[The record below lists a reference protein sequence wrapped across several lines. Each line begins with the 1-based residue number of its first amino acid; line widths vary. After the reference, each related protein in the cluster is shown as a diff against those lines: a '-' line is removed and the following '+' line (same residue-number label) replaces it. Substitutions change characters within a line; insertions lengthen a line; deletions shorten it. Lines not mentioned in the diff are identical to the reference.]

1 MLLDLFSKKLPG
13 FSFIDAIYGLT
24 IILGIIGVLYGSIN
38 SVIKNFR
45 KAQLVTHADRFA
57 QNIIQEIKLR
67 KFDENIDAFPETP
80 LTNTIDFGSDAGE
93 LVDNI
98 SNFDDVDDFHTYE
111 FQDDIIEGMNARITV
126 NYALYNQD
134 QGRIELSAIV
144 TTLKRVKVDIGHAE
158 FDNLFS
164 SSTVIG
170 SGMSADDLVLPPY
183 ATQISVN
190 RDPGFHVVTAPS
202 SLEFEVTFNEEVF
215 VINTDPD
222 FSLYIDFDGY
232 ILRGTE
238 GDYTVDA
245 AEVGELRAYYSPGDI
260 DPTVTPAEILNFSMV
275 LPDNI
280 TSRNIDDYLS
290 YRPRL
295 VLESG
300 RVENLQ
306 SKAAVTDLPLPESD
320 NSFLSNTDILPILPA
335 IQAEIFTE
343 GDLDKYNT
351 VISNVYEEDLEEIL
365 AQWPRGYDYNYY
377 ADVGNIP
384 YNSKALKF
392 ALAPDGNT
400 INSTINYH
408 HGTISL
414 ISPEDMKLT
423 EYSFESI
430 LRVSELQNNFADED
444 GIGFIIAFQPHKQL
458 RCNIGGIVQSNA
470 DHDHTLCTTESG
482 GSGAQNYYLV
492 AWRTGLGTSVTD
504 NGNKQFAV
512 TYGNGK
518 EMMLRSSPTNL
529 KNLDFTKTNFIHDKK
544 QISGDPR
551 MTWTTNKWTKIKIE
565 RNGALGENINVYST
579 KFHTSR
585 ENARN
590 GEYDMSNTIN
600 IDLTEDPRY
609 HKFLGPSQ
617 YGYTVWSQQY
627 ANWYENKLTTDV
639 VVRRDVAILLEEE
652 AAENNVVEFKRS
664 VAGVWENTPINTI
677 RQYLGYTR
685 KIENLETGTKFLF
698 TQDRI
703 IVYPWDEE
711 Q

>member
-1 MLLDLFSKKLPG
+1 MKVLPVLYFKRSSG
-13 FSFIDAIYGLT
+13 FSYIDAIYGLT

-45 KAQLVTHADRFA
+45 KAQLVTHANRFA

-67 KFDENIDAFPETP
+67 KFDENIDIFPETP
-80 LTNTIDFGSDAGE
+80 LTNSVDFGSDAGE

-98 SNFDDVDDFHTYE
+98 SHFDDVDDFHTYE
-111 FQDDIIEGMNARITV
+111 FQDDIIEGLNARITV

-134 QGRIELSAIV
+134 QGRIDLSAIV

-164 SSTVIG
+164 YSTVIG
-170 SGMSADDLVLPPY
+170 SDISPDDLVLPPY

-202 SLEFEVTFNEEVF
+202 SLEFEVTFNEEVY

-232 ILRGTE
+232 ILRGAE
-238 GDYTVDA
+238 GGYTVDA

-280 TSRNIDDYLS
+280 TSRNIDDYLT

-295 VLESG
+295 VLENG

-335 IQAEIFTE
+335 IQAEIFTQDE
-343 GDLDKYNT
+343 MDGYNM
-351 VISNVYEEDLEEIL
+351 VISNVFEENLDEIL
-365 AQWPRGYDYNYY
+365 AQWPRAFEKEYY
-377 ADVGNIP
+377 PEDVPPG
-384 YNSKALKF
+384 SKARQF
-392 ALAPDGNT
+392 ALAPDGQT
-400 INSTINYH
+400 INSTINH
-408 HGTISL
+408 HAGTISL

-430 LRVSELQNNFADED
+430 LRVSQLSNNFIDDD
-444 GIGFIIAFQPHKQL
+444 GIGFIIAFQPNKQL

-470 DHDHTLCTTESG
+470 DHDHTTCTTSSG
-482 GSGAQNYYLV
+482 GSGAENYYLV
-492 AWRTGLGTSVTD
+492 AWRTGDGTRVTQ
-504 NGNKQFAV
+504 NGSKQFAV
-512 TYGNGK
+512 TYGEGRNVMNSSTPT
-518 EMMLRSSPTNL
+518 ELRSSNFSN
-529 KNLDFTKTNFIHDKK
+529 KNFIHDRK
-544 QISGDPR
+544 QISGDSR
-551 MTWTTNKWTKIKIE
+551 TSWTTNIWTKIKVE
-565 RNGALGENINVYST
+565 RNGALGENINVYAT

-627 ANWYENKLTTDV
+627 ANWYENKLITDV

-652 AAENNVVEFKRS
+652 AEDNNVIEFKRS
-664 VAGVWENTPINTI
+664 VSGVWENTPINNI

-685 KIENLETGTKFLF
+685 KIENLETGKKFLF

-703 IVYPWDEE
+703 IVYPWEE
-711 Q
+711 E

>member
-1 MLLDLFSKKLPG
+1 MYFKRSSG
-13 FSFIDAIYGLT
+13 FSYIDAIYGLT

-45 KAQLVTHADRFA
+45 KAQLVTHANRFA

-67 KFDENIDAFPETP
+67 KFDENIDIFPETP
-80 LTNTIDFGSDAGE
+80 LTNSVDFGSDAGE
-93 LVDNI
+93 LVDDI
-98 SNFDDVDDFHTYE
+98 SHFDDVDDFHTYE
-111 FQDDIIEGMNARITV
+111 FQDDIIEGLNARITV

-134 QGRIELSAIV
+134 QGRIDLSAIV

-164 SSTVIG
+164 YSAVIG
-170 SGMSADDLVLPPY
+170 SDISPDDLVLPPY

-202 SLEFEVTFNEEVF
+202 SLEFEVIFNEEVY

-232 ILRGTE
+232 ILRGAE
-238 GDYTVDA
+238 GGYTVDA

-280 TSRNIDDYLS
+280 TSRNIDDYLT

-306 SKAAVTDLPLPESD
+306 SKAAVTDLPLPESE

-335 IQAEIFTE
+335 IQAEIFTQDE
-343 GDLDKYNT
+343 MDGYNT
-351 VISNVYEEDLEEIL
+351 VISNVFEENLDEIL
-365 AQWPRGYDYNYY
+365 AQWPRAFEKEYY
-377 ADVGNIP
+377 PEDVP
-384 YNSKALKF
+384 PASKARQF
-392 ALAPDGNT
+392 ALAPDGQT
-400 INSTINYH
+400 INSTINH
-408 HGTISL
+408 HAGTISL

-430 LRVSELQNNFADED
+430 LRVSQLSGNFIDDD
-444 GIGFIIAFQPHKQL
+444 GIGFIIAFQPNKQL

-470 DHDHTLCTTESG
+470 DHDHTTCTTSSG
-482 GSGAQNYYLV
+482 GSGAENYYLV
-492 AWRTGLGTSVTD
+492 AWRTGDGTRVTQ
-504 NGNKQFAV
+504 NGSKQFAV
-512 TYGNGK
+512 TYGEGRNVMNSSRPT
-518 EMMLRSSPTNL
+518 EFRSSNFSN
-529 KNLDFTKTNFIHDKK
+529 KNFIHDRK
-544 QISGDPR
+544 QISGDSR
-551 MTWTTNKWTKIKIE
+551 TSWTTNIWTKIKIE
-565 RNGALGENINVYST
+565 RNGALGENINVYAT

-627 ANWYENKLTTDV
+627 ANWYENKLITDV

-652 AAENNVVEFKRS
+652 AEDNTVIEFKRS
-664 VAGVWENTPINTI
+664 VSGVWENTPINNI

-685 KIENLETGTKFLF
+685 KIENLETGKKFLF
-698 TQDRI
+698 TQNRI
-703 IVYPWDEE
+703 IVYPWEE
-711 Q
+711 E

>member
-1 MLLDLFSKKLPG
+1 MYFKRSSG
-13 FSFIDAIYGLT
+13 FSYIDAIYGLT

-45 KAQLVTHADRFA
+45 KAQLVTHANRFA

-67 KFDENIDAFPETP
+67 KFDENIDIFPETP
-80 LTNTIDFGSDAGE
+80 LTNSIDFGSDAGE

-98 SNFDDVDDFHTYE
+98 SHFDDVDDFHTYE
-111 FQDDIIEGMNARITV
+111 FQDDIIEGLNARITV

-134 QGRIELSAIV
+134 QGRIDLSAIV

-164 SSTVIG
+164 YSTVIG
-170 SGMSADDLVLPPY
+170 SDISPDDLVLPPY

-202 SLEFEVTFNEEVF
+202 SLEFEVTFNEEVY

-232 ILRGTE
+232 ILRGAE
-238 GDYTVDA
+238 GGYTVDA
-245 AEVGELRAYYSPGDI
+245 AEVGELRAYYNPGGI
-260 DPTVTPAEILNFSMV
+260 DPTITPAEILNFSMV

-280 TSRNIDDYLS
+280 TSRNIDDYLT

-295 VLESG
+295 VLQNG

-335 IQAEIFTE
+335 IQAEIFTQDE
-343 GDLDKYNT
+343 MDGYNM
-351 VISNVYEEDLEEIL
+351 VISNVFEENLDEIL
-365 AQWPRGYDYNYY
+365 AQWPRAFEKEYY
-377 ADVGNIP
+377 PEDVPPG
-384 YNSKALKF
+384 SKARQF
-392 ALAPDGNT
+392 ALAPDGQT
-400 INSTINYH
+400 INSTINH
-408 HGTISL
+408 HAGTISL

-430 LRVSELQNNFADED
+430 LRVSQLSGNFIDDD
-444 GIGFIIAFQPHKQL
+444 GIGFIIAFQPNKQL

-470 DHDHTLCTTESG
+470 DHDHTTCTTSSG
-482 GSGAQNYYLV
+482 GSGAENYYLV
-492 AWRTGLGTSVTD
+492 AWRTGDGTRVTQ
-504 NGNKQFAV
+504 NGSKQFAV
-512 TYGNGK
+512 TYGEGRNVMNSSRPT
-518 EMMLRSSPTNL
+518 EFRSSNFSN
-529 KNLDFTKTNFIHDKK
+529 KNFIHDRK
-544 QISGDPR
+544 QISGDSR
-551 MTWTTNKWTKIKIE
+551 TSWTTNIWTKIKIE
-565 RNGALGENINVYST
+565 RNGELGENINVYAT

-627 ANWYENKLTTDV
+627 ANWYENKLITDV

-652 AAENNVVEFKRS
+652 AEDNTVIEFKRS
-664 VAGVWENTPINTI
+664 VSGVWENTPINNI

-685 KIENLETGTKFLF
+685 KIENLETGKKFLF

-703 IVYPWDEE
+703 IVYPWEE
-711 Q
+711 E

>member
-1 MLLDLFSKKLPG
+1 MYFKRSSG
-13 FSFIDAIYGLT
+13 FSYIDAIYGLT

-45 KAQLVTHADRFA
+45 KAQLVTHANRFA

-67 KFDENIDAFPETP
+67 KFDENIDIFPETP
-80 LTNTIDFGSDAGE
+80 LTNSIDFGSDAGE

-98 SNFDDVDDFHTYE
+98 SHFDDVDDFHTYE
-111 FQDDIIEGMNARITV
+111 FQDDIIEGLNARITV

-134 QGRIELSAIV
+134 QGRIDLSAIV

-164 SSTVIG
+164 YSTVIG
-170 SGMSADDLVLPPY
+170 SDISPDDLVLPPY

-202 SLEFEVTFNEEVF
+202 SLEFEVTFNEEVY

-232 ILRGTE
+232 ILRGAE
-238 GDYTVDA
+238 GGYTVDA
-245 AEVGELRAYYSPGDI
+245 AEVGELRAYYNPGGI
-260 DPTVTPAEILNFSMV
+260 DPTITPAEILNFSMV

-280 TSRNIDDYLS
+280 TSRNIDDYLT

-295 VLESG
+295 VLQNG

-335 IQAEIFTE
+335 IQAEIFTQDE
-343 GDLDKYNT
+343 MDEYNT
-351 VISNVYEEDLEEIL
+351 VISNVFEENLDEIL
-365 AQWPRGYDYNYY
+365 AQWPRAFEKEYY
-377 ADVGNIP
+377 PEDVPPG
-384 YNSKALKF
+384 SKARQF
-392 ALAPDGNT
+392 ALAPDGQT
-400 INSTINYH
+400 INSTINH
-408 HGTISL
+408 HAGTISL

-430 LRVSELQNNFADED
+430 LRVSQLSGNFIDDD
-444 GIGFIIAFQPHKQL
+444 GIGFIIAFQPNKQL

-470 DHDHTLCTTESG
+470 DHDHTTCTTSSG
-482 GSGAQNYYLV
+482 GSGAENYYLV
-492 AWRTGLGTSVTD
+492 AWRTGDGTRVTQ
-504 NGNKQFAV
+504 NGSKQFAV
-512 TYGNGK
+512 TYGEGRNVMNSSRPA
-518 EMMLRSSPTNL
+518 EFRSSNFSN
-529 KNLDFTKTNFIHDKK
+529 KNFIHDRK
-544 QISGDPR
+544 QISGDSR
-551 MTWTTNKWTKIKIE
+551 TSWTTNIWTKIKIE
-565 RNGALGENINVYST
+565 RNGELGENINVYAT

-627 ANWYENKLTTDV
+627 ANWYENKLITDV

-652 AAENNVVEFKRS
+652 AEDNTVIEFKRS
-664 VAGVWENTPINTI
+664 VSGVWENTPINNI

-685 KIENLETGTKFLF
+685 KIENLETGKKFLF

-703 IVYPWDEE
+703 IVYPWEE
-711 Q
+711 E

>member
-1 MLLDLFSKKLPG
+1 MYFKRSSG
-13 FSFIDAIYGLT
+13 FSYIDAIYGLT

-45 KAQLVTHADRFA
+45 KAQLVTHANRFA

-67 KFDENIDAFPETP
+67 KFDENIDIFPETP
-80 LTNTIDFGSDAGE
+80 LTNSVDFGSDAGE
-93 LVDNI
+93 LVDDI
-98 SNFDDVDDFHTYE
+98 SHFDDVDDFHTYE
-111 FQDDIIEGMNARITV
+111 FQDDIIEGLNARITV

-134 QGRIELSAIV
+134 QGRIDLSAIV

-164 SSTVIG
+164 YSAVIG
-170 SGMSADDLVLPPY
+170 SDISPDDLVLPPY

-202 SLEFEVTFNEEVF
+202 SLEFEVTFNEEVY

-232 ILRGTE
+232 ILRGAE
-238 GDYTVDA
+238 GGYTVDA

-280 TSRNIDDYLS
+280 TSRNIDDYLT

-306 SKAAVTDLPLPESD
+306 SKAAVTDLPLPESE

-335 IQAEIFTE
+335 IQAEIFTQDE
-343 GDLDKYNT
+343 MDGYNT
-351 VISNVYEEDLEEIL
+351 VISNVFEENLDEIL
-365 AQWPRGYDYNYY
+365 AQWPRAFEKEYY
-377 ADVGNIP
+377 PEDVPPG
-384 YNSKALKF
+384 SKARQF
-392 ALAPDGNT
+392 ALAPDGQT
-400 INSTINYH
+400 INSTINH
-408 HGTISL
+408 HAGTISL

-430 LRVSELQNNFADED
+430 LRVSQLSGNFIDDD
-444 GIGFIIAFQPHKQL
+444 GIGFIIAFQPNKQL

-470 DHDHTLCTTESG
+470 DHDHTKCTTSSG
-482 GSGAQNYYLV
+482 GSGAENYYLV
-492 AWRTGLGTSVTD
+492 AWRTGDGTRVTQ
-504 NGNKQFAV
+504 NGSKQFAV
-512 TYGNGK
+512 TYGEGRNVMNSSRPT
-518 EMMLRSSPTNL
+518 EFRSSNFSN
-529 KNLDFTKTNFIHDKK
+529 KNFIHDRK
-544 QISGDPR
+544 QISGDSR
-551 MTWTTNKWTKIKIE
+551 TSWTTNIWTKIKIE
-565 RNGALGENINVYST
+565 RNGALGENINVYAT

-590 GEYDMSNTIN
+590 SEYDMSNTIN
-600 IDLTEDPRY
+600 IDLTDDPRY

-627 ANWYENKLTTDV
+627 ANWYENKLITDV

-652 AAENNVVEFKRS
+652 AQENNVIEFKRS
-664 VAGVWENTPINTI
+664 VSGVWENTPINNI

-685 KIENLETGTKFLF
+685 KIENLETGKKFLF
-698 TQDRI
+698 TQNRI
-703 IVYPWDEE
+703 IVYPWEE
-711 Q
+711 E